1 MNEVPQ
7 YLKNGDDVYII
18 YSESKTWLV
27 AYNLGLLR
35 LESPDADPLDPDSWT
50 KEGSVFQGAGNVYG
64 AGHASF
70 TRSPDG
76 SENWIAYHTKRS
88 PDPGWGRNIHMQ
100 RSEER
105 RVGKG
110 EDGCRWT

>member
-18 YSESKTWLV
+18 YSESGSWLV

-64 AGHASF
+64 AGHESF
-70 TRSPDG
+70 TRSPG
-76 SENWIAYHTKRS
+76 GWENWIAFVTKWNR
-88 PDPGWGRNIHMQ
+88 GLGL
-100 RSEER
+100 R
-105 RVGKG
+105 RVIN
-110 EDGCRWT
+110 RHPFTR